1 MLASWS
7 RPCPASGDMANR
19 AEPTD
24 DNHHDRRRTPRRHTI
39 DEHGILSARIRPGR
53 DVELVDVS
61 AGGAL
66 IETVHRLLP
75 GTAIDLHLTGSERRT
90 AVRGRVLR
98 CAVTRLRPGIW
109 YRGAVAF
116 DRHLP
121 WLEEDGGNGYQVPG
135 AEMRPRRT
143 IRAEAT
149 HHGR

>member
-1 MLASWS
+1 MTT
-7 RPCPASGDMANR
+7 R
-19 AEPTD
+19 AEPGESD
-24 DNHHDRRRTPRRHTI
+24 HHDRRRTPRRHTI
-39 DEHGILSARIRPGR
+39 EEHGILAARIRPGR

-66 IETVHRLLP
+66 IETTHRLLP

-90 AVRGRVLR
+90 SGRGRILR
-98 CAVTRLRPGIW
+98 CAVTRLRPGGVW

-121 WLEEDGGNGYQVPG
+121 WLDDDGGNGYQVPG
-135 AEMRPRRT
+135 AEMRPRRAM
-143 IRAEAT
+143 RAEAT